1 MNYASVEDFVLRVG
15 EVQAI
20 ELTDRDLLG
29 EVNENLLEVALAD
42 SSSQIDGYLAARYTL
57 PLATVPQNLVRLC
70 CDLARYRLASMSGVV
85 ITDEII
91 ERYKLSLK
99 ELQDISTGKV
109 SLGLPLADE
118 GADGQDNG
126 VIFTNPKIGFLA
138 VITQIEQAL
147 VERLQRGLGRLVSTV
162 KSYGGELDDES
173 LSTSR
178 LPMCLVT
185 FGGARIER
193 MGTNARRHQSTA
205 NFVIIVAVNSLRSNL
220 AARQGA
226 WISVKLGLIS

>member
-1 MNYASVEDFVLRVG
+1 MNYASVDDFVLRVG

-57 PLATVPQNLVRLC
+57 PLVTVPQNLVRLC
-70 CDLARYRLASMSGVV
+70 CDLARYRLASMSGVK

-99 ELQDISTGKV
+99 ELQDISSGKV

-118 GADGQDNG
+118 GADNQDSG
-126 VIFTNPKIGFLA
+126 VIFTNPKNRIF
-138 VITQIEQAL
+138 
-147 VERLQRGLGRLVSTV
+147 
-162 KSYGGELDDES
+162 
-173 LSTSR
+173 SR
-178 LPMCLVT
+178 DN
-185 FGGARIER
+185 
-193 MGTNARRHQSTA
+193 TN
-205 NFVIIVAVNSLRSNL
+205 
-220 AARQGA
+220 
-226 WISVKLGLIS
+226 

>member
-1 MNYASVEDFVLRVG
+1 MNYASVDDFVLRVG

-29 EVNENLLEVALAD
+29 EVNENLLEIALAD

-70 CDLARYRLASMSGVV
+70 CDLARYRLASMSGVK

-99 ELQDISTGKV
+99 ELQDISSGKV

-118 GADGQDNG
+118 EGSDSQDSG
-126 VIFTNPKIGFLA
+126 VIFTNPKNRIF
-138 VITQIEQAL
+138 
-147 VERLQRGLGRLVSTV
+147 
-162 KSYGGELDDES
+162 
-173 LSTSR
+173 SR
-178 LPMCLVT
+178 DN
-185 FGGARIER
+185 
-193 MGTNARRHQSTA
+193 TN
-205 NFVIIVAVNSLRSNL
+205 
-220 AARQGA
+220 
-226 WISVKLGLIS
+226 

>member
-1 MNYASVEDFVLRVG
+1 MNYASVKDFVLRVG

-70 CDLARYRLASMSGVV
+70 CDLARYRLASMSHVT

-126 VIFTNPKIGFLA
+126 VIFTNPKNRIF
-138 VITQIEQAL
+138 
-147 VERLQRGLGRLVSTV
+147 
-162 KSYGGELDDES
+162 
-173 LSTSR
+173 SR
-178 LPMCLVT
+178 DN
-185 FGGARIER
+185 
-193 MGTNARRHQSTA
+193 TN
-205 NFVIIVAVNSLRSNL
+205 
-220 AARQGA
+220 
-226 WISVKLGLIS
+226 

>member
-126 VIFTNPKIGFLA
+126 VIFTNPKNRIF
-138 VITQIEQAL
+138 
-147 VERLQRGLGRLVSTV
+147 
-162 KSYGGELDDES
+162 
-173 LSTSR
+173 SR
-178 LPMCLVT
+178 DN
-185 FGGARIER
+185 
-193 MGTNARRHQSTA
+193 TN
-205 NFVIIVAVNSLRSNL
+205 
-220 AARQGA
+220 
-226 WISVKLGLIS
+226 

>member
-29 EVNENLLEVALAD
+29 EVNENLLEVALVD

-57 PLATVPQNLVRLC
+57 PLVTVPQNLVRLC
-70 CDLARYRLASMSGVV
+70 CDLARYRLASMSGVK

-126 VIFTNPKIGFLA
+126 VIFTNPKNRIF
-138 VITQIEQAL
+138 
-147 VERLQRGLGRLVSTV
+147 
-162 KSYGGELDDES
+162 
-173 LSTSR
+173 SR
-178 LPMCLVT
+178 DN
-185 FGGARIER
+185 
-193 MGTNARRHQSTA
+193 TN
-205 NFVIIVAVNSLRSNL
+205 
-220 AARQGA
+220 
-226 WISVKLGLIS
+226 